1 MTIYN
6 LSALWPHLRMME
18 QPPDKRAKRSI
29 NMENIVSKIKD

>member
-6 LSALWPHLRMME
+6 LSELWPHLRMME
-18 QPPDKRAKRSI
+18 QSPDKRAKWSI